1 VVQRGGQLREGK
13 RVLPPLVL
21 DLDVPLFDVDVGL
34 AVLAHRPEL
43 DQMALGDVVANREEQ
58 IEVADHVRVLGLD
71 RLLTRGHRVGSRC
84 LLAVVDDR
92 FGANL
97 GDDAVEEVAVLHRS
111 DEAADFLT
119 RQLLPGGNAFVETA
133 NRSQRAG
140 AGFLMPAAAREI
152 VDDRNLVTASR
163 KPQSRR
169 PAQVAVAPKNEN
181 AHRSRQGTERRRH
194 SISSMSG
201 LAARNGGR
209 LGLAALAAI
218 LLLGLALRVDYAW
231 EGRAPVF
238 DAVAY
243 GEIARNL
250 DKGSG
255 FTLGERATQAASNY
269 SPGLPL
275 LVAGLYK
282 LSGGEHERFARV
294 VLALIGTLS
303 VLFTYLIARRL
314 ANPFAGLVGAAAVAI
329 YPALL
334 EYQGMFMGDPLA
346 ATLLSGAVL
355 SMLWAAGPAHERWLV
370 PGPLLGA
377 LVLVRPEYLGI
388 SLLLAAVV
396 VARDRSQWRAG
407 LLSAAILLV
416 GAAIVI
422 APWTVRNAI
431 ALDRFV
437 PVSTGGGQ
445 VLFAGTYLPS
455 DGDPEKVGVEVVER
469 HPGLFDPQDV
479 ERLRL
484 EQILARLAAQR
495 YPDLPSDEALGK
507 MGREQLWDDITQEPV
522 EYAGFVA
529 TKVWRIW
536 SHGPRDVM
544 ERPGWE
550 AFHWALAVFGL
561 VGLIVL
567 ARQRRWEALLLATV
581 FVSIT
586 ASSALLV
593 ASPRRVLV
601 MLPLIA
607 ALAGVGATAC
617 RDSLARRWHRS

>member
-1 VVQRGGQLREGK
+1 
-13 RVLPPLVL
+13 
-21 DLDVPLFDVDVGL
+21 
-34 AVLAHRPEL
+34 
-43 DQMALGDVVANREEQ
+43 
-58 IEVADHVRVLGLD
+58 
-71 RLLTRGHRVGSRC
+71 
-84 LLAVVDDR
+84 
-92 FGANL
+92 
-97 GDDAVEEVAVLHRS
+97 
-111 DEAADFLT
+111 
-119 RQLLPGGNAFVETA
+119 
-133 NRSQRAG
+133 
-140 AGFLMPAAAREI
+140 
-152 VDDRNLVTASR
+152 
-163 KPQSRR
+163 
-169 PAQVAVAPKNEN
+169 
-181 AHRSRQGTERRRH
+181 
-194 SISSMSG
+194 MSG
-201 LAARNGGR
+201 LVARNGGR

-218 LLLGLALRVDYAW
+218 LLLSFALRVDYAW

-250 DKGSG
+250 DDGNG
-255 FTLGERATQAASNY
+255 FTLGEQATQPASNY

-294 VLALIGTLS
+294 VLALIGALS
-303 VLFTYLIARRL
+303 VLFAYLIARRL
-314 ANPFAGLVGAAAVAI
+314 SGPFAGLVGASAVAV

-334 EYQGMFMGDPLA
+334 EYQGMLMGEPLA

-355 SMLWAAGPAHERWLV
+355 SMLWAAGQARARWLV
-370 PGPLLGA
+370 PGLLLGA
-377 LVLVRPEYLGI
+377 LALLRPEYLGI

-396 VARDRSQWRAG
+396 VALDRSKWRTG
-407 LLSAAILLV
+407 LLNAAVLPVGVVLLV
-416 GAAIVI
+416 
-422 APWTVRNAI
+422 APWTVRNAV

-455 DGDPEKVGVEVVER
+455 DGDPEQVGSEVVER
-469 HPGLFDPQDV
+469 NPELFEPSDI

-495 YPDLPSDEALGK
+495 YPDLPSDEALGR
-507 MGREQLWDDITQEPV
+507 MGREQLWDDLTEQPT

-536 SHGPRDVM
+536 SHGPREVM
-544 ERPGWE
+544 ERPIWE
-550 AFHWALAVFGL
+550 IFHWALLALALLGFV
-561 VGLIVL
+561 VL
-567 ARQRRWEALLLATV
+567 TLRCNVLSAHERDKTLHRWEALLLATL

-586 ASSALLV
+586 AISALLV

-601 MLPLIA
+601 MLPLVA